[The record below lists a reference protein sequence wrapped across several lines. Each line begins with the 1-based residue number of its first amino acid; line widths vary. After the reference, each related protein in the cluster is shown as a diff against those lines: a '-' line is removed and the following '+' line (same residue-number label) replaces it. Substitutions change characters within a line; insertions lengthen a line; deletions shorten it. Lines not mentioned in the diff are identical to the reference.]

1 MARLAAISISA
12 LLISGCAVPT
22 ISTDFDPNYR
32 RMASRTGTR
41 IQGTNDLPRNWQDIP
56 QNVRYA
62 DRVWLEDLIDKQR
75 MLVPSSPTGCSPGSR
90 CTGR

>member
-1 MARLAAISISA
+1 MKHLAITLGAFV
-12 LLISGCAVPT
+12 LGGCAIPT
-22 ISTDFDPNYR
+22 ISTDFDPNYQ
-32 RMASRTGTR
+32 RMTARTGSR
-41 IQGTNDLPRNWQDIP
+41 IAGTSDLPRNWQDIP

-75 MLVPSSPTGCSPGSR
+75 QLVPTASHQCSQGSR